1 MLLKIFITVGPNHLY
16 LESNRI
22 ICLFQS
28 LPEDVFCADTIVGFR
43 DVLKSPEA
51 HSTVQ
56 QSDTDSPFSG
66 INPLGTMNH
75 PNHASKSDWS
85 NEDFD
90 SELLKV
96 AEIAERVSSEHNNF
110 NIDEVQSKLNLE
122 VDKIRKINETTP
134 NRKPIPKP
142 YQSETANGECH
153 AKRKILKVKHPKIQY
168 NLKSL
173 YERLTKKEL
182 VNAHRAET
190 DALALLECVTAVGRP
205 ILEWA
210 DKNRVPLR
218 SIKKMW

>member
-1 MLLKIFITVGPNHLY
+1 MKIVITVNYLC

-22 ICLFQS
+22 FYLFQS
-28 LPEDVFCADTIVGFR
+28 LPEDVFCADTLVGFR
-43 DVLKSPEA
+43 DVLKSHPAA
-51 HSTVQ
+51 H
-56 QSDTDSPFSG
+56 QSDTDSLLSD
-66 INPLGTMNH
+66 IKPLGTTNVTANH
-75 PNHASKSDWS
+75 SNHASKSDWS
-85 NEDFD
+85 NDDFD
-90 SELLKV
+90 SELQKV
-96 AEIAERVSSEHNNF
+96 AEIAEKVSSEHVNF
-110 NIDEVQSKLNLE
+110 NIDEVQSKLNFE

-134 NRKPIPKP
+134 LRKFTPRTD
-142 YQSETANGECH
+142 QSETSTGEYH
-153 AKRKILKVKHPKIQY
+153 ARRKILKEKQPKIQY

-210 DKNRVPLR
+210 DRNRVPFR